1 MDMVLFAV
9 FILPLVLAGTY
20 ATIGYKEKKISRFW
34 TFGYVTQDPKHRILM
49 DIAFLYIYFTVYL
62 EYPCLIAFSLY
73 VLIRNYGKF
82 LLKISESLRNTTPI
96 TATEQYVNIFSDYNS
111 VEKKIHLLKGTLLTP
126 LLLILSVCFCNLYT
140 TLSFAI
146 HWQPSLQHILVT
158 CSNVCTGI
166 VIIFSLTL
174 ISDRIPEYI
183 SEIKTTT
190 GFLIDNYNH
199 HRLKELETI
208 VVLKKFKKKEVVY
221 LTAGGVVYLKR
232 SFILSAF
239 GALFTYGLLVMN
251 LN

>member
-34 TFGYVTQDPKHRILM
+34 TFGYMTQDPKHRILM

-73 VLIRNYGKF
+73 VLIRNYGQF
-82 LLKISESLRNTTPI
+82 LLKISESIRNTTPI
-96 TATEQYVNIFSDYNS
+96 TATEQYVNILSDYNS

-174 ISDRIPEYI
+174 ISDRIPEYM

-199 HRLKELETI
+199 HSLKELETI